1 MFTVRRGSRGVAGL
15 AGAGLVGVLALT
27 GCAEEA
33 GGSGNGGS
41 GGTSTAGVE
50 YGATKDEWIEALA
63 DIDPITIKA
72 QSPSPEGAVTGAKF
86 EGYMAAVEEW
96 SGGKITFDIAFAN
109 AVAPPLEVDNALA
122 DGRLELGSVVPSFE
136 PQEYPANAAFGAST
150 QQGPNGPFAG
160 TMISN
165 TWWLDVAYD
174 TPEMFQEGEDHGF
187 HIIQPAYNS
196 GLITL
201 MCAEPKTGLSDLE
214 GSTVIVG
221 NQSQAKAVEGF
232 GGASVSMAYPEIFEA
247 LQRGVADCSLNSLLV
262 AELGGFTSEV
272 PHVVSDPDAG
282 FGSGAGAWAFSS
294 SAWESYPLEVQ
305 QLLFDKLDAFMVSN
319 FESIWTTIEGVV
331 DDAVAADGSF
341 SEFDDDAEASVQETN
356 ESILAELR
364 ENPAL
369 GDGEAFVDNVESS
382 IDKWTTTITEDLGY
396 EEVPYEEFSEFY
408 APGEVDLDAL
418 TESVFEEILLEHR
431 PS

>member
-1 MFTVRRGSRGVAGL
+1 MFTVRRGRRGVAGP
-15 AGAGLVGVLALT
+15 AGAGLLGVLALT

-33 GGSGNGGS
+33 TDSSSGGGS
-41 GGTSTAGVE
+41 TTAGVE
-50 YGATKDEWIEALA
+50 YGATKEQWQKALA
-63 DIDPITIKA
+63 DITPITIKA
-72 QSPSPEGAVTGAKF
+72 QSPSPQGAVTGAKF
-86 EGYMAAVEEW
+86 EGYMDAVEEW
-96 SGGKITFDIAFAN
+96 SGGKITFDVAFAN

-122 DGRLELGSVVPSFE
+122 DGRLDLGSVVPSFE
-136 PQEYPANAAFGAST
+136 PQEYPANAAFGAAT

-160 TMISN
+160 TLIAN
-165 TWWLDVAYD
+165 TWWLDVAYN

-187 HIIQPAYNS
+187 HIIQPAFNS

-201 MCAEPKTGLSDLE
+201 MCAEPKTSLADLK

-221 NQSQAKAVEGF
+221 NQSQAKAVENF
-232 GGASVSMAYPEIFEA
+232 GGSPVSMAYPEIFEA

-272 PHVVSDPDAG
+272 PNVVSDPDAG

-294 SAWESYPLEVQ
+294 AAWESYPLEVQ

-331 DDAVAADGSF
+331 DDATAANGSF
-341 SEFDDDAEASVQETN
+341 SEFDDDAQKNVQATN
-356 ESILAELR
+356 KTILDGLR
-364 ENPAL
+364 TNPAL
-369 GDGEAFVDNVESS
+369 SDGEGFVDNVQSAV
-382 IDKWTTTITEDLGY
+382 DKWTTTITEDLGY
-396 EEVPYEEFSEFY
+396 EEVPYEKFSDFY
-408 APGEVDLDAL
+408 SPGEVDLDAL
-418 TESVFEEILLEHR
+418 TKTVFEEILLEHR